1 MTDDPFAV
9 LGVAPGADE
18 ATLRAA
24 RRRLAKQTHPD
35 RAGGD
40 TARMEQVNAAFDAA
54 LARLQPPPVEP
65 ATPGSAT
72 SQSATNRS
80 ATNGSATPASAP
92 PSRAAGRFAHDV
104 ASFTIEA
111 LPAEA
116 FEALLIVATW
126 IGEVLV
132 DDPPYQLDVALAE
145 PFDCW
150 CRLDLVPDA
159 GASTVALTLA
169 AYDARPVPE
178 LDTVRDAWVAS
189 LNQLGHPDPDP

>member
-1 MTDDPFAV
+1 MTEDPFAV

-24 RRRLAKQTHPD
+24 RRRLAKQAHPD

-40 TARMEQVNAAFDAA
+40 TVRMERVNAAFDAA
-54 LARLQPPPVEP
+54 LARLQPPVVE
-65 ATPGSAT
+65 
-72 SQSATNRS
+72 R
-80 ATNGSATPASAP
+80 ATNGSAATAP
-92 PSRAAGRFAHDV
+92 PATAPPPRASGRFAHDV

-116 FEALLIVATW
+116 FEALLVVATW
-126 IGEVLV
+126 LGEVLV

-178 LDTVRDAWVAS
+178 LDTVRDAWVAN
-189 LNQLGHPDPDP
+189 LNQLGPSDPDP